1 MVLPALAIPI
11 GAAVLGGIATGATSS
26 LFNGSPEKRENVPML
41 RKEQEPLFRQLQAA
55 NMQRGAGGSFGDA
68 ADYYRDIL
76 SNYNDQENYNDL
88 SAPIMR
94 QYNEDI
100 VPGLSEQFAGMGAG
114 GLSSSGFRNAQIQGA
129 TDLSERLGALRANL
143 RQNGNQMRMNAAQ
156 GLTGIG
162 QTGLQNFSQNMTTQ
176 QGSQGLLSGVAPAL
190 GHGLGTAGANWI
202 SSQFSQSPAAPPA
215 GAGGGYNAGYNAAV
229 NV

>member
-11 GAAVLGGIATGATSS
+11 GSAIAGGLASGAAGSFFS
-26 LFNGSPEKRENVPML
+26 GSPEKRENVPTL
-41 RKEQEPLFRQLQAA
+41 RRDQEDLFRQLQQA
-55 NMQRGAGGSFGDA
+55 NMQKGAGGSFGDA
-68 ADYYRDIL
+68 ADYYRNIL
-76 SNYNDQENYNDL
+76 SDGYDDQKNYNDL

-176 QGSQGLLSGVAPAL
+176 QGSQGLLSNIAPAF
-190 GHGLGTAGANWI
+190 GQGLGTAGANWI
-202 SSQFSQSPAAPPA
+202 SNQFNQSPASPAA
-215 GAGGGYNAGYNAAV
+215 GAGYNAGYNASV

>member
-1 MVLPALAIPI
+1 MVLPALAIPL
-11 GAAVLGGIATGATSS
+11 GAAVLGGVASGAAGAF
-26 LFNGSPEKRENVPML
+26 FNGTPEKRENVPML

-55 NMQRGAGGSFGDA
+55 NMQRGAGGSFGES
-68 ADYYRDIL
+68 ADYYRDLL

-94 QYNEDI
+94 QYNEDV

-129 TDLSERLGALRANL
+129 TDLSERLGTLRANL

-156 GLTGIG
+156 GLTGLG
-162 QTGLQNFSQNMTTQ
+162 QIGLQNYSQNMTTQ
-176 QGSQGLLSGVAPAL
+176 QGSQGLLGNVAPAF
-190 GHGLGTAGANWI
+190 GQALGTAGGNWI
-202 SSQFSQSPAAPPA
+202 ANQFNQSPAAGA
-215 GAGGGYNAGYNAAV
+215 GAGYNAGYNAGV